1 MKALHVMVHG
11 RVQGVW
17 FRASTQEEARN
28 LGLNG
33 WVRNTSDGGVEIHMQ
48 GDDALV
54 EQFLNWCHQGSPG
67 ASVIRVD
74 AEPVEPD
81 EGIKGFTI
89 R

>member
-28 LGLNG
+28 LGLSG

-54 EQFLNWCHQGSPG
+54 EQLLNWCHQGSPG

-74 AEPVEPD
+74 AEPVETV